1 QHHRSTERAVQA
13 APMGASSRL
22 RILVDPVSP
31 RAGQPVRLLISA
43 APAGASDFRWDV
55 TSPGAYTVDSGAA
68 PATTAAFPTAG
79 PHPVAVEVQTPAG
92 VEHAHV
98 MVDVTAD
105 ASATISPAATTGTA
119 TTTSSA

>member
-1 QHHRSTERAVQA
+1 MLARCRRLPLTAALGVAAIPLSVHGHHHRSTERAVQA

-43 APAGASDFRWDV
+43 APAGASDYRGDV
-55 TSPGAYTVDSGAA
+55 TSPGAYTVDSGAV

-92 VEHAHV
+92 VEHAQ
-98 MVDVTAD
+98 
-105 ASATISPAATTGTA
+105 
-119 TTTSSA
+119 